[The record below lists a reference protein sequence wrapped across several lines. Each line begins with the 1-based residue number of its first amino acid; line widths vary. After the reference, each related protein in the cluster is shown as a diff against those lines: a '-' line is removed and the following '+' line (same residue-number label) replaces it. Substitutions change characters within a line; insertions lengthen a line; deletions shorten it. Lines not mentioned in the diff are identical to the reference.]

1 IIKRQAARWAADAI
15 DALRGADPN
24 VPADLH
30 DRAAD
35 NWRTMLAIADLAG
48 GGWPDR
54 ARKTA
59 MVVSSDDNGEMS
71 AAVMLL
77 ADIRAI
83 MSDPPVERIVS
94 VDLVRAL
101 VAMEDRP
108 WPEWKRG
115 HPITTVQMARLLARF
130 EIKPRAFRVDAHTTA
145 KGYRREALNDAFSRY
160 LPDPTVTRSQPNETG
175 AYSENP
181 SVTPPPNVTDGKGR
195 KPAENKECYRVTDEK
210 GGTGEKWGMEI

>member
-1 IIKRQAARWAADAI
+1 
-15 DALRGADPN
+15 
-24 VPADLH
+24 
-30 DRAAD
+30 
-35 NWRTMLAIADLAG
+35 
-48 GGWPDR
+48 
-54 ARKTA
+54 
-59 MVVSSDDNGEMS
+59 MS

-83 MSDPPVERIVS
+83 MSDPPVERIMS

-130 EIKPRAFRVDAHTTA
+130 EIKPRAFRVDTHTTA

-181 SVTPPPNVTDGKGR
+181 SVTAERNVTDGKCP
-195 KPAENKECYRVTDEK
+195 KPAEINECNRVTDEK
-210 GGTGEKWGMEI
+210 GGTGDEWGMDI